1 MIVNRVPLKLIPDP
15 SRVILR
21 FLNLG
26 RIERVKSL
34 VRKALTLLDEEVNQI
49 LNEVVEE
56 FEPRHPYFDKAS
68 KEFESGHSY
77 FKNALMRH
85 YYKVEEFISKDANLS
100 DNRKYLIGAYFTKE
114 YSIESAAL
122 FNPSIVPHPDQT
134 NLEPGSLRYILSLR
148 ATGEGHISSIE
159 FRTGTISNNNQIHLE
174 KCTQYAV
181 QARGK
186 AKIFTKAFLEPR
198 VKYIDDFDY
207 DSLEILPDE
216 FSKKEIIDS
225 LVNAENDSSIPG
237 SIISGL
243 RSIINIL
250 EENYDIEFHNNSPIS
265 ERVIFPRSRSESM
278 GMEDVRFVKYE
289 DHGQS
294 NYYGTYT
301 AYNGLSFKTQ
311 FIETDDFVSF
321 KIRTL
326 HGDAVNDKGMALFP
340 RKVNG
345 KYAMISRQG
354 GEEISIMFSDDLYF
368 WDQFQTLK
376 VPLKHWKFVQ
386 IGNCGSPIETE
397 EGWILLTHAVGPLR
411 KYVIS
416 ACLLDLDHPAKVLSS
431 LDEPLMVPGPEE
443 REGYV
448 PNVLYTCGAITHN
461 HQLIIPYA
469 MSDTASGF
477 ATLSVRKLLDK
488 LIANINNTVNG

>member
-1 MIVNRVPLKLIPDP
+1 MLVNRVPLKLIPDP

-26 RIERVKSL
+26 RNERVESL
-34 VRKALTLLDEEVNQI
+34 VRKVLTLLDEEVNQI

-56 FEPRHPYFDKAS
+56 FEQRHPYFDKAS

-77 FKNALMRH
+77 FKNALIRH
-85 YYKVEEFISKDANLS
+85 FKRVEEFIPEDAPLS
-100 DNRKYLIGAYFTKE
+100 ENRKYLIGAYFTKE

-148 ATGEGHISSIE
+148 AIGEGHISSIE
-159 FRTGTISNNNQIHLE
+159 FRTGTIKKNNQIHLK

-186 AKIFTKAFLEPR
+186 VKIFTKAFLEPR
-198 VKYIDDFDY
+198 VKYIDDFDN
-207 DSLEILPDE
+207 DTLEIIPDE
-216 FSKKEIIDS
+216 FSKKEIIET
-225 LVNAENDSSIPG
+225 LANAENDSFTPG

-243 RSIINIL
+243 KSMVDIL
-250 EENYDIEFHNNSPIS
+250 DANYDIKFHNHSPIS

-278 GMEDVRFVKYE
+278 GMEDVRFVRFE
-289 DHGQS
+289 DNGQS
-294 NYYGTYT
+294 HFFGTYT
-301 AYNGLSFKTQ
+301 AYNGSEIKSQ
-311 FIETDDFVSF
+311 FIETDDFVNF

-326 HGDAVNDKGMALFP
+326 HGEAVNDKGMALFP
-340 RKVNG
+340 RKING

-354 GEEISIMFSDDLYF
+354 SEEISIMFSNNLHF
-368 WDQFQTLK
+368 WEEYQTLE

-386 IGNCGSPIETE
+386 IGNCGSPVETK

-416 ACLLDLDHPAKVLSS
+416 ACLLDLNDPSLVLSS
-431 LDEPLMVPGPEE
+431 LDEPLMTPGPEE

-448 PNVLYTCGAITHN
+448 PNVLYTCGLIAHN
-461 HQLIIPYA
+461 QQLIIPYA
-469 MSDTASGF
+469 MSDSATGF
-477 ATLSVRKLLDK
+477 ATISVRSLLDR
-488 LIANINNTVNG
+488 LIANINNTCK

>member
-174 KCTQYAV
+174 KCTQYVV

-216 FSKKEIIDS
+216 FSKKAIIDS
-225 LVNAENDSSIPG
+225 LVHAENDSSIPS
-237 SIISGL
+237 SIIS
-243 RSIINIL
+243 
-250 EENYDIEFHNNSPIS
+250 
-265 ERVIFPRSRSESM
+265 
-278 GMEDVRFVKYE
+278 
-289 DHGQS
+289 
-294 NYYGTYT
+294 
-301 AYNGLSFKTQ
+301 
-311 FIETDDFVSF
+311 
-321 KIRTL
+321 
-326 HGDAVNDKGMALFP
+326 
-340 RKVNG
+340 
-345 KYAMISRQG
+345 
-354 GEEISIMFSDDLYF
+354 
-368 WDQFQTLK
+368 
-376 VPLKHWKFVQ
+376 
-386 IGNCGSPIETE
+386 
-397 EGWILLTHAVGPLR
+397 
-411 KYVIS
+411 
-416 ACLLDLDHPAKVLSS
+416 
-431 LDEPLMVPGPEE
+431 
-443 REGYV
+443 
-448 PNVLYTCGAITHN
+448 
-461 HQLIIPYA
+461 
-469 MSDTASGF
+469 
-477 ATLSVRKLLDK
+477 
-488 LIANINNTVNG
+488 